1 MPVPL
6 QIFARNGWYCLQAD
20 AEQLQG
26 LAGWRGLR
34 EATAVELF
42 NATLYVWSRDWGPN
56 AEIVHFLQLP
66 YQVVELGVL
75 DAEAFLESRLKA
87 GLPTLF
93 YLWTPHVFH
102 TKYRLNRIHLPE
114 YSSQAFSE
122 GKSDYPTEV
131 SVTPLTFAQST
142 GHGFKMVGLA

>member
-1 MPVPL
+1 
-6 QIFARNGWYCLQAD
+6 LQAD

-131 SVTPLTFAQST
+131 SATPLSAIDW
-142 GHGFKMVGLA
+142 AWI

>member
-1 MPVPL
+1 
-6 QIFARNGWYCLQAD
+6 
-20 AEQLQG
+20 
-26 LAGWRGLR
+26 
-34 EATAVELF
+34 VELF

-93 YLWTPHVFH
+93 YLWTPHIFH
-102 TKYRLNRIHLPE
+102 AKYRLNRIHLPE
-114 YSSQAFSE
+114 FSKQAFSE
-122 GKSDYPTEV
+122 GRSDYPTEV
-131 SVTPLTFAQST
+131 SVMPLTFARYT
-142 GHGFKMVGLA
+142 RHGVTPMMGLLEGAGKDCISKAGRTCDARPRAL

>member
-1 MPVPL
+1 VIPL
-6 QIFARNGWYCLQAD
+6 QVFGRNGWYCLEAD
-20 AEQLQG
+20 VERLPS

-34 EATAVELF
+34 EATAIELF
-42 NATLYVWSRDWGPN
+42 NATLYVFASDWGPN
-56 AEIVHFLQLP
+56 AELLRWLQLP
-66 YQVVELGVL
+66 YQVVELGKL
-75 DAEAFLESRLKA
+75 AAEAFLESRLKA

-122 GKSDYPTEV
+122 GRSDYPTEV
-131 SVTPLTFAQST
+131 SATPLTSAQST